1 MSALSAG
8 LRSCITLRQS
18 YTNDK
23 EVSEVSPSDHPR
35 GRKETRWLLGVPT
48 AQSSQVKFRL
58 RLCTKFCKSA
68 HEQKKTRLT
77 RVFSAVLPAGREPA
91 CPYCS
96 VVQRVVCLCLDAR
109 CTNSHH
115 HNCFLR
121 HMRHLF
127 SILHRS
133 LRPRYR
139 MLSSLPPLTYR
150 MSTRPLDF
158 YTGPLVWID
167 CEMTGLN
174 PRKDRILE
182 IAVGELPDFWQC
194 IWPTI
199 SLPGSHNEWKPRACR
214 WWNSIHHQNRK
225 ECPGWVCPL

>member
-1 MSALSAG
+1 MH
-8 LRSCITLRQS
+8 
-18 YTNDK
+18 TNRKKFDSQGFFQQFCQQ
-23 EVSEVSPSDHPR
+23 EESPLVH
-35 GRKETRWLLGVPT
+35 T
-48 AQSSQVKFRL
+48 
-58 RLCTKFCKSA
+58 
-68 HEQKKTRLT
+68 
-77 RVFSAVLPAGREPA
+77 AVLFRE
-91 CPYCS
+91 
-96 VVQRVVCLCLDAR
+96 VFVCAWMLVAPIVI
-109 CTNSHH
+109 T

-121 HMRHLF
+121 HMRHLS

-174 PRKDRILE
+174 PRKDKILE

-199 SLPGSHNEWKPRACR
+199 SLPGSHNERKPRACR